1 MISVQTKMN
10 LQTLLV
16 VLSLWKNNVAL
27 SNTLKIGTP
36 FDNVI
41 PFQRID
47 YTSRSVYVLF
57 MEKHEIGRYV

>member
-1 MISVQTKMN
+1 MSSIQTKMD
-10 LQTLLV
+10 LQTLVV

-41 PFQRID
+41 PFLRID
-47 YTSRSVYVLF
+47 YTNRSVCVLF
-57 MEKHEIGRYV
+57 MEKHEI